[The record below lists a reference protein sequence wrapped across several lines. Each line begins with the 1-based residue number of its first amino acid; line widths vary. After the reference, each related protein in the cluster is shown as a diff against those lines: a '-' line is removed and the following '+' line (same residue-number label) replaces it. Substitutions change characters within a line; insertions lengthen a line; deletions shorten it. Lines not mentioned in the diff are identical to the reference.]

1 MHAKLWVI
9 DGCIMLTGSCNA
21 TRNGFEN
28 NHEHSLWCAEA
39 VAVCEAVT
47 SFERIW
53 ADSHATDLVWGRI
66 DGLGAALESSR
77 SSRRSSRSASRSA
90 SRARGDDDRP

>member
-1 MHAKLWVI
+1 MHAKMWVI
-9 DGCIMLTGSCNA
+9 DGSILLTGSCNA

-39 VAVCEAVT
+39 VAVCEATT

-53 ADSHATDLVWGRI
+53 EDRHSADLEWRRVDDMET
-66 DGLGAALESSR
+66 ALENSR

-90 SRARGDDDRP
+90 SRARGDDDRS